1 MEWDFPSNGGGE
13 TDGFNNSS
21 IDTFIGRRVFS
32 LIRETIQNSM
42 DARANSGKP
51 VKMCFS
57 FDQVLKSEA
66 MGISELLP
74 FLNLAARTAKDQ
86 HGAEH
91 PGTKFFKRAI
101 DQVVSSET
109 IPFFSIHD
117 FETTGLTGPTESGKG
132 KPGAWL
138 ALVKGSG
145 LSIKNAPGSLGSFG
159 HGSKAPFAISQIRSV
174 FYFSRIQEGSKVESR
189 FQGKSI
195 LQSIIL
201 Q

>member
-66 MGISELLP
+66 LGISELLP

-132 KPGAWL
+132 KP
-138 ALVKGSG
+138 
-145 LSIKNAPGSLGSFG
+145 
-159 HGSKAPFAISQIRSV
+159 
-174 FYFSRIQEGSKVESR
+174 
-189 FQGKSI
+189 
-195 LQSIIL
+195 
-201 Q
+201 